1 MTNMNDKLFQKL
13 KQSYSYIGLAESVLR
28 AHADA
33 LAGLGL
39 VNDQNIDEVISK
51 QKAYLEGIQQYN
63 DSRVNDAL
71 KKAAEKAMKD
81 AEDKAKKAAE
91 EAVRKAKEE
100 AEKDIPDSVKSFLN
114 GIKADREKE
123 LQEAIAAR
131 EKERKEQEERNAAW
145 NETLKKMQA
154 EIAGFRKENDD
165 LKKAAAARQRQE
177 TIVNKAKELGIPQYR
192 IDEGFVIADDATD
205 ESITTTL
212 TTIAK
217 NIKANTL
224 PGNHAGRLS
233 EEKVTKEEVDGI
245 ADAMVKNL

>member
-1 MTNMNDKLFQKL
+1 MSDKIFQKL

-39 VNDQNIDEVISK
+39 VNDENIDEVVSK
-51 QKAYLEGIQQYN
+51 QKTYLEGIQKYN

-71 KKAAEKAMKD
+71 QKAAEKALKES
-81 AEDKAKKAAE
+81 EDKAKKAAE
-91 EAVRKAKEE
+91 EAARKARED
-100 AEKDIPDSVKSFLN
+100 AEKNLPESVKTYLDSL
-114 GIKADREKE
+114 KADRQKE
-123 LQEAIAAR
+123 LQEAEAAR
-131 EKERKEQEERNAAW
+131 TKAAEEQKTR
-145 NETLKKMQA
+145 ETEWSNMLKKMQD

-177 TIVNKAKELGIPQYR
+177 TIISKAKELGIPQYR

-205 ESITTTL
+205 ESIASTL
-212 TTIAK
+212 AAIAK
-217 NIKANTL
+217 NIKANSL
-224 PGNHAGRLS
+224 PGSHAGTLTP
-233 EEKVTKEEVDGI
+233 EKVTKEEVDNI

>member
-1 MTNMNDKLFQKL
+1 MNDKLFQKL

-39 VNDQNIDEVISK
+39 VNDENIDEVISK
-51 QKAYLEGIQQYN
+51 QKAYLEGLQKYN

-71 KKAAEKAMKD
+71 AKAAEKSLKD

-91 EAVRKAKEE
+91 EAARKAREE
-100 AEKDIPDSVKSFLN
+100 AEKSLPDSVKSFLD
-114 GIKADREKE
+114 GLKADRQKE
-123 LQEAIAAR
+123 IQEAEAAR
-131 EKERKEQEERNAAW
+131 VKAAEEQKAREAQWTES
-145 NETLKKMQA
+145 LKKMQD

-177 TIVNKAKELGIPQYR
+177 SIVNKAKELGIPQYR
-192 IDEGFVIADDATD
+192 IDEGFVIADDAT
-205 ESITTTL
+205 EEGITSTL
-212 TTIAK
+212 TAIAQ
-217 NIKANTL
+217 NIKAHTL
-224 PGNHAGRLS
+224 PGSHAGKLTDD
-233 EEKVTKEEVDGI
+233 KVTKEEVDSI